1 MLILITYDVNVTTAE
16 GRKRLRHIAKTCL
29 DYGVRVQ
36 NSVFEGELTPAKY
49 KEMKTKLHAIT
60 TDNDSVK
67 FYFSYNNKQI
77 YSEEIGINRNVSNI
91 IV

>member
-1 MLILITYDVNVTTAE
+1 MFLIVVYDVEEKRCNKVMKLL
-16 GRKRLRHIAKTCL
+16 RKYLFH
-29 DYGVRVQ
+29 VQ